1 MSIDFPSEDSPLN
14 TPTNTVV
21 VEFIRCCTVLW
32 KGYKL
37 KLLPVPSYAVDIHCT
52 IYIDK
57 TSIFSRVI
65 YMYTYTYT
73 YTIFNHICMLDPFCG
88 DRYTE
93 NHCTNVYLEKANW
106 Q

>member
-37 KLLPVPSYAVDIHCT
+37 KLLPVPSYAVGKGCSASHDNGPYWVESVSAGGYDGLIVGEAT
-52 IYIDK
+52 GIKVGAKVVTTAVGGRIL
-57 TSIFSRVI
+57 R
-65 YMYTYTYT
+65 
-73 YTIFNHICMLDPFCG
+73 
-88 DRYTE
+88 
-93 NHCTNVYLEKANW
+93 
-106 Q
+106 